1 MATFPSSVGIQSM
14 TMRLR
19 AAVARTTSPFTFDQ
33 QVVQHQGVRWEA
45 EVTLPPLTRA
55 DAKAVEAFLAVVVR
69 GESFTLGNPLHDL
82 SGATGTCTGSVGDT
96 SLTTLS
102 VSGAGNGDYFDIND
116 RLYIITDTTTNS
128 IMPPLRT
135 AGGTCNF
142 SSPQG
147 TWLLASN
154 EIEWNIDRASIYGFT
169 FACVESL

>member
-1 MATFPSSVGIQSM
+1 M

-19 AAVARTTSPFTFDQ
+19 AAVGRTTSPFTYDQ
-33 QVVQHQGVRWEA
+33 QTVTHAGVRWEA
-45 EVTLPPLTRA
+45 EVRLPPLTRA
-55 DAKAVEAFLAVVVR
+55 DAKAVEAFLAQVVR

-82 SGATGTCTGSVGDT
+82 SAASGSVTGSVGDT
-96 SLTTLS
+96 SVTLS
-102 VSGAGNGDYFDIND
+102 VSGATTGDYFDIND
-116 RLYIITDTTTNS
+116 RLYIITGSGS

-147 TWLLASN
+147 TWVLSSTD
-154 EIEWNIDRASIYGFT
+154 IDWNVDRAGIYGFN